1 MADEPPYV
9 DNERIKSVS
18 RTLFQ
23 LGGALFAASA
33 VKLYGDR
40 AIGFEVVLWFLVSG
54 IVMWVGWLIL
64 ALLES
69 EK

>member
-40 AIGFEVVLWFLVSG
+40 AIGFEVVLWFWSAGSLCG
-54 IVMWVGWLIL
+54 CGG
-64 ALLES
+64 
-69 EK
+69 